1 MKMSDIEER
10 RKKYNCDG
18 YCYGCNTDLP
28 KGHPDRVEMCPNVER
43 CDATR
48 HKEFFATVV
57 GIVVAL
63 LLLLMSYLP
72 VILLIGVWLYAIL
85 S

>member
-1 MKMSDIEER
+1 MKTSDIEER

-18 YCYGCNTDLP
+18 YCYCFNTDLP

-48 HKEFFATVV
+48 HKEFFVL
-57 GIVVAL
+57 GL
-63 LLLLMSYLP
+63 R
-72 VILLIGVWLYAIL
+72 G
-85 S
+85 